1 MGTIAP
7 AFMELLLDANFCK
20 APVNNQDTLLK
31 VYHREMAKDNVT
43 IPYEIIAEYVYSRED
58 SVEENEK
65 LNSNIDF
72 IISEFSGTDTQK
84 NILIKNL
91 DKIKSNYSLAQTQKK
106 FILKNSQEAKDV
118 LEKIIPE
125 LNTLAKETSNLAAT
139 NDELKK
145 QSAETDGVLQKVKQ
159 GVDDVRNTK
168 SSIYTDFIAIL
179 GVFSAFVFVMFG
191 GIDVA
196 RAIFDIGN
204 DLQTLDLSR
213 MITVSSLMLIGVLT
227 LMYSLLL
234 WVARITG
241 KNFGNC
247 YSSKCDNGCR
257 HKWRHFLMRHS
268 FYFSLMFLLVL
279 TTVVSHCLLK

>member
-1 MGTIAP
+1 FILRTTT
-7 AFMELLLDANFCK
+7 E
-20 APVNNQDTLLK
+20 
-31 VYHREMAKDNVT
+31 
-43 IPYEIIAEYVYSRED
+43 
-58 SVEENEK
+58 VEERAHDLKEK
-65 LNSNIDF
+65 TKAI
-72 IISEFSGTDTQK
+72 EQK
-84 NILIKNL
+84 MFKL
-91 DKIKSNYSLAQTQKK
+91 DEI
-106 FILKNSQEAKDV
+106 
-118 LEKIIPE
+118 
-125 LNTLAKETSNLAAT
+125 
-139 NDELKK
+139 
-145 QSAETDGVLQKVKQ
+145 
-159 GVDDVRNTK
+159 K

>member
-1 MGTIAP
+1 
-7 AFMELLLDANFCK
+7 
-20 APVNNQDTLLK
+20 
-31 VYHREMAKDNVT
+31 
-43 IPYEIIAEYVYSRED
+43 AEYVYSHED

-84 NILIKNL
+84 DILIKNL

-213 MITVSSLMLIGVLT
+213 MITVSSLMLIGV
-227 LMYSLLL
+227 
-234 WVARITG
+234 
-241 KNFGNC
+241 
-247 YSSKCDNGCR
+247 
-257 HKWRHFLMRHS
+257 
-268 FYFSLMFLLVL
+268 
-279 TTVVSHCLLK
+279 